1 MIARTKESY
10 TYKTA
15 DGVRTK
21 VSYLPEKD
29 YIDKKFEPGMIYFIG
44 SSTSANF
51 CVIQALLEDALW
63 TDRDAFHDEAI
74 KEMKRR
80 IRYESTVRW
89 PEMNTLFAV
98 RIITAKGETITS
110 QYSIPEREH
119 LDIASASDDRIS
131 IYLEY
136 LLGELVRSAIRNL
149 SESVIPTLKKWKDS
163 NADLRVPEY
172 LACVQASDMR
182 ADGSVNEREI
192 INNRIAD
199 IKNTV
204 DGIKDEMIKITSVR
218 TAPAITPGMFESAKK
233 TKEQPEQNGMFSTKK
248 RSWI

>member
-1 MIARTKESY
+1 MITRKVESY

-15 DGVRTK
+15 DGVRTR

-29 YIDKKFEPGMIYFIG
+29 YIDKKIEPGMIYFIG
-44 SSTSANF
+44 RSASANV

-80 IRYESTVRW
+80 IRYDFRAGHWSDT
-89 PEMNTLFAV
+89 NTTFAV

-119 LDIASASDDRIS
+119 LDMSSASDGKIS

-149 SESVIPTLKKWKDS
+149 SESVIPTLKLWKDS
-163 NADLRVPEY
+163 NSDLRVPEY
-172 LACVQASDMR
+172 LVSAQASER
-182 ADGSVNEREI
+182 ADASINEREI
-192 INNRIAD
+192 INNRFAD
-199 IKNTV
+199 IKNTI
-204 DGIKDEMIKITSVR
+204 DGIKDEMQKITSVH
-218 TAPAITPGMFESAKK
+218 TAPAITPDPVESPKE
-233 TKEQPEQNGMFSTKK
+233 TEEQPEQNGMFSTKK